1 MNQRYD
7 IINILTIIIEKFQI
21 NNIFT
26 IILWNALTQ
35 KENKHIFYSLFI
47 SKKIDIIIFKIIILL
62 LFISYI

>member
-26 IILWNALTQ
+26 IVLWNALMQ
-35 KENKHIFYSLFI
+35 IENKNFLFI
-47 SKKIDIIIFKIIILL
+47 I
-62 LFISYI
+62 YI

>member
-26 IILWNALTQ
+26 IVLWNALMQ
-35 KENKHIFYSLFI
+35 IENKYFLFI
-47 SKKIDIIIFKIIILL
+47 I
-62 LFISYI
+62 YI